1 MNTKRNG
8 YNEYLWFKHFQ
19 SYTVGYNELQASLDY
34 IKLSQ
39 MKEGRDRGRE
49 GAGIRNEGE
58 REYNH
63 LIDI

>member
-1 MNTKRNG
+1 
-8 YNEYLWFKHFQ
+8 
-19 SYTVGYNELQASLDY
+19 VGYNELQASLDY